1 MFKNLFKQRIT
12 VTFYMKSGN
21 VLVFDRVR
29 QGFNVTSRGDEV
41 VKIEGWNQ
49 KRARNKLMLVSLN
62 LSQIEAISV
71 S

>member
-41 VKIEGWNQ
+41 VKIEGWEQ
-49 KRARNKLMLVSLN
+49 KNARNKLMLVSLN